1 VVTVT
6 HTNPYFIGHLFFIYY
21 KKKLYLWISM
31 DKDVCIDMYIYVYIC
46 TYIYRDIHRYVF
58 MCIKKMKHIAIFL
71 FLAEPVYDISSI
83 ESR

>member
-1 VVTVT
+1 
-6 HTNPYFIGHLFFIYY
+6 
-21 KKKLYLWISM
+21 M

-58 MCIKKMKHIAIFL
+58 MCIRKMKHIAIFL